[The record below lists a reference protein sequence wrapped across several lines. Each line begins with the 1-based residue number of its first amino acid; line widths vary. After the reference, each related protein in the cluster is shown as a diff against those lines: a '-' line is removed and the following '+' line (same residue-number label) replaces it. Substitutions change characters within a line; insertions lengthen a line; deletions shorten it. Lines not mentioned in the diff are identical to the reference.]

1 MIWIIGAGCF
11 LGGGAIG
18 ALLFKIL
25 MSDEVRIRALEDQLQ
40 ALSEEHEN
48 YKSSVHSHFN
58 NSAQLLNKLTDSYR
72 DVYMHLA
79 DGARSLCPD
88 YISSQLNLS
97 GDNRALLEKDAS
109 ASGPYARITAQ
120 NQPLMPPLDYAL
132 KTDPGQKGQL
142 ADDFGLGDIQGKT

>member
-25 MSDEVRIRALEDQLQ
+25 MSDEVRIRTLEDQLQ

-88 YISSQLNLS
+88 YISSQLSLS
-97 GDNRALLEKDAS
+97 GESRALLEKDAS
-109 ASGPYARITAQ
+109 AGRPYGSITAQ
-120 NQPLMPPLDYAL
+120 GQPLMPPLDYAL
-132 KTDPGQKGQL
+132 KTDPAQKGQL
-142 ADDFGLGDIQGKT
+142 AEDFGLGDLQERS

>member
-18 ALLFKIL
+18 ALLFKML
-25 MSDEVRIRALEDQLQ
+25 MSDEVRIRTLEDQLQ
-40 ALSEEHEN
+40 TLSEEHEN

-79 DGARSLCPD
+79 AGARSLCPD
-88 YISSQLNLS
+88 YISSQLSLS
-97 GDNRALLEKDAS
+97 GDTRALLEKDTS
-109 ASGPYARITAQ
+109 ASGTSAMQ
-120 NQPLMPPLDYAL
+120 GQPLMPPLDYAL
-132 KTDPGQKGQL
+132 KTDSGQKGQL
-142 ADDFGLGDIQGKT
+142 SDDYGLGDVQEKA

>member
-1 MIWIIGAGCF
+1 MIWIIGTGCF
-11 LGGGAIG
+11 LGGSAIG

-40 ALSEEHEN
+40 ALSEEHEK

-58 NSAQLLNKLTDSYR
+58 SSAQLLNKLTDSYR
-72 DVYMHLA
+72 DVYMHQA

-88 YISSQLNLS
+88 YISNQLSLS
-97 GDNRALLEKDAS
+97 GNNRALLEKDAS
-109 ASGPYARITAQ
+109 AAGHFGSLTALG
-120 NQPLMPPLDYAL
+120 QPLTPPLDYAQ

-142 ADDFGLGDIQGKT
+142 ADDYGLGDIQDKT

>member
-25 MSDEVRIRALEDQLQ
+25 MSDEIRIRTLENQLQ

-88 YISSQLNLS
+88 YISSQLSLS
-97 GDNRALLEKDAS
+97 GESRALLEKDAS
-109 ASGPYARITAQ
+109 AGGPYGSIAAQ
-120 NQPLMPPLDYAL
+120 GQPLMPPLDYAL
-132 KTDPGQKGQL
+132 KPDPAQKGQL
-142 ADDFGLGDIQGKT
+142 AEDFGLGNIQERT